1 MQLTQITNRLRIL
14 AIAGEVAGRRVSSVV
29 FDSRQVQ
36 KGSLFVAVKGT
47 RVDGHQYIR
56 QAILAGATVIIGSNS
71 ELGQGA
77 AAGAIGQTQ
86 TSNVGEAGSPVKPVT
101 YITVPDSA
109 EALAIAAS
117 EFYGNP
123 SSEMT
128 LIGITGTNG
137 KTTVATL
144 LHDLFTGL
152 GYKCGLLSTV
162 EVRVGKEIKTATH
175 TTPDAVS
182 INANL
187 AEMRDAGCSYA
198 FMEVSSHAVDQK
210 RTAGLDFDGGVF
222 TNLSHDH
229 LDYHE
234 TFRAYLEAKK
244 AFFDELKQS
253 AFALS
258 NADDKNG
265 PVMLQNTGAKKR
277 FYSLRK
283 VVEYRTKILGDSP
296 QGLQLEVDGTEIFAR
311 LLGRYN
317 AYNLTAAY
325 GVAMEVGMNKEEVLV
340 TLSSLTAPNGRMENV
355 ADPTGQLT
363 TIVDYAHT
371 PDALKN
377 ILDTLKE
384 VLLPGAKLICVVGAG
399 GDRDKT
405 KRPEMARI
413 ATGIADRVILTS
425 DNPRSESAESILD
438 DMSAGLTNPA
448 SRGRA
453 LRITDRRSAI
463 QTAVQLAG
471 AGDIVLVAGK
481 GHETY
486 QEIAGVKHPFDD
498 KIELANALNLRSHV
512 S

>member
-1 MQLTQITNRLRIL
+1 MIAL
-14 AIAGEVAGRRVSSVV
+14 AGEVAGRGVSGVA
-29 FDSRQVQ
+29 FDSRKVK

-47 RVDGHQYIR
+47 QVDGHDYITK
-56 QAILAGATVIIGSNS
+56 AIAAGATVVV
-71 ELGQGA
+71 GA
-77 AAGAIGQTQ
+77 DAGAMKIAQE
-86 TSNVGEAGSPVKPVT
+86 SKADGSEPVT
-101 YITVPDSA
+101 FITVEDSA
-109 EALAIAAS
+109 AALAIIAAAYYGDPS
-117 EFYGNP
+117 E
-123 SSEMT
+123 ELK

-162 EVRVGKEIKTATH
+162 EIRIGKEPKQATH
-175 TTPDAVS
+175 TTPDAIS

-187 AEMRDAGCSYA
+187 AEMRDVGCDYV
-198 FMEVSSHAVDQK
+198 FMEVSSHAIDQR
-210 RTAGLDFDGGVF
+210 RTVGLAFDGGVF

-244 AFFDELKQS
+244 AFFDHLPKT

-265 PVMLQNTGAKKR
+265 PVMLQNTEAKKR

-283 VVEYRTKILGDSP
+283 VVDYRAKVLSDSP
-296 QGLQLEVDGTEIFAR
+296 QGLQLEIDDTELFTR

-317 AYNLTAAY
+317 AYNLLAAY
-325 GVAMEVGMNKEEVLV
+325 GVALELGMEKDEVLV
-340 TLSSLTAPNGRMENV
+340 TLSSLSAPNGRMENV
-355 ADPTGQLT
+355 ADPSGRLT
-363 TIVDYAHT
+363 TVVDYAHT
-371 PDALKN
+371 PDALQN
-377 ILDTLKE
+377 ILETLKQI
-384 VLLPGAKLICVVGAG
+384 LAPSAKLICVVGAG

-405 KRPEMARI
+405 KRPEMARV
-413 ATGIADRVILTS
+413 ATDLADRVILTS
-425 DNPRSESAESILD
+425 DNPRTESPEAILD
-438 DMSAGLTNPA
+438 DLFTGLKNPA
-448 SRGRA
+448 SRARA

-463 QTAVQLAG
+463 QTAVQLADD
-471 AGDIVLVAGK
+471 GDIVLVAGK

-486 QEIAGVKHPFDD
+486 QEIDGVKHPFDD
-498 KIELANALNLRSHV
+498 KIELTNALNLRTHV